1 MRLPAFFVS
10 AYLDRLI
17 SGACVFLSAL
27 VVLFSSSASAQSP
40 SPGILP
46 AQAKSWHAIYTID
59 KPRTA
64 ADKTWNASKKKLNV
78 EGTLTEKL
86 ISLKVDMGFEH
97 RLTLNAVGDLDGTWV
112 DIEKGESGIF
122 RAAYEKERAAYV
134 ITMGKG
140 NRSHN
145 SYGDYTITLQRAR

>member
-1 MRLPAFFVS
+1 MRLRAFFVS
-10 AYLDRLI
+10 ACLGRLI
-17 SGACVFLSAL
+17 SGACVSLSAL
-27 VVLFSSSASAQSP
+27 LLLLSSSASAQSP
-40 SPGILP
+40 GPGISA

-64 ADKTWNASKKKLNV
+64 ADKSWNASKKKLNV

-86 ISLKVDMGFEH
+86 INLKVDLGFDH
-97 RLTLNAVGDLDGTWV
+97 PLALNAVGNLDGTWV

-122 RAAYEKERAAYV
+122 RATYEKERAAYV

-145 SYGDYTITLQRAR
+145 SYGDYTVTLQRAR